1 MMAMLKKATIA
12 DVKEIHSILSLYAQK
27 GLLLGRSMSDL
38 YDQIRD
44 FIVARNSRDSMII
57 GTCSLHICWED
68 VAEIR
73 SLAVKD
79 DYKHQGVGKKLV
91 KACIDEAKDLGIKKV
106 FVLTYVPDFFK
117 LLGFQ
122 LVDKSVL
129 PHKVWGDCVKCVKFP
144 DCDEEALLLDLI

>member
-79 DYKHQGVGKKLV
+79 DYKHQGFGKKLV

>member
-1 MMAMLKKATIA
+1 MLKKATIA

-79 DYKHQGVGKKLV
+79 DYKHQGFGKKLV